1 MFVSKKIFYTITFSA
16 HEYRFSGKILTVQL
30 KIKQK
35 YRKGLSI
42 TTGAAL
48 FNVKLSS
55 HQVIA
60 QFWNI
65 AGCIS

>member
-1 MFVSKKIFYTITFSA
+1 MFISKKLFYTITFTT
-16 HEYRFSGKILTVQL
+16 HEYRFNGKILTVQF

-35 YRKGLSI
+35 YRKGLWI

-48 FNVKLSS
+48 FNVKLRS
-55 HQVIA
+55 HHAIA

-65 AGCIS
+65 TGCIS